1 MTTVAKKLQ
10 LGTAALAVAASAALI
25 APMVAVADES
35 DSGSDSVGSSAA
47 KTPKREK
54 RGAAVRNDTDNS
66 PTAPSAP
73 TAPSGPADLPSIPTA
88 DSSADATGD
97 RPLIQNSL
105 IWIGKPNPTP
115 PAPQTEIYSFT
126 PLADLPGFSKP
137 MFGWMDGFDFEACVL
152 GLSST
157 TTGMIGPYGT
167 SKTQFSGQGC

>member
-47 KTPKREK
+47 KTPKREN
-54 RGAAVRNDTDNS
+54 RGAKKPATNPSD
-66 PTAPSAP
+66 SAP
-73 TAPSGPADLPSIPTA
+73 VESPADAPEDIPSVPTA
-88 DSSADATGD
+88 DTSADATGD

-105 IWIGKPNPTP
+105 IWFGKPNPVP
-115 PAPQTEIYSFT
+115 PTPQTEIYTFT
-126 PLADLPGFSKP
+126 PLVDLPGFSQP

-167 SKTQFSGQGC
+167 STTQFSGQGC